1 MEHRMNYN
9 DTLLEY
15 AKHQEEAKKILN
27 PSCRVCKICNGRAC
41 AGRFTNTLEF
51 GSKGNNGWRTSAS
64 RWTPFT
70 RTMSPIPLLSCSAAS
85 SMCPSS
91 RLPSP

>member
-51 GSKGNNGWRTSAS
+51 GS
-64 RWTPFT
+64 
-70 RTMSPIPLLSCSAAS
+70 
-85 SMCPSS
+85 
-91 RLPSP
+91 

>member
-41 AGRFTNTLEF
+41 AGRFTNTR
-51 GSKGNNGWRTSAS
+51 NSAP
-64 RWTPFT
+64 RATT
-70 RTMSPIPLLSCSAAS
+70 AAS
-85 SMCPSS
+85 SMQ
-91 RLPSP
+91 